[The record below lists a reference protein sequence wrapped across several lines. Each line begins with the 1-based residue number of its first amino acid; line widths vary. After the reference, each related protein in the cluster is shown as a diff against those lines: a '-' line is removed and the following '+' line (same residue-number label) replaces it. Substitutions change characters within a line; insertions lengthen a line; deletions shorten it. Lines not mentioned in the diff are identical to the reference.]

1 MSVWMIFERVMTA
14 NCHKALMMNRQL
26 FFQLFLP
33 STRDEI
39 FSSIIK
45 SSPFLKERNAEFDPQ
60 KFDHHKFD

>member
-1 MSVWMIFERVMTA
+1 
-14 NCHKALMMNRQL
+14 MNRQL

-45 SSPFLKERNAEFDPQ
+45 SSTFLKEHNAEFDPQ
-60 KFDHHKFD
+60 KFDH